1 MLLTARHVLVLP
13 LLVAGAA
20 LAGAEAGRG
29 LGLGEEMGLLVCAMI
44 SILIVSLAGGPVFR
58 LLSLRPLILPIC
70 LSCGRRHGN
79 YHLDR
84 ACWPSAVLAC
94 VHCGKPQ
101 RLVLSAGAKEPSTLP
116 TATLRWPGFLGL
128 WKS

>member
-1 MLLTARHVLVLP
+1 MLITARHVLVLP
-13 LLVAGAA
+13 LLVAGAVF
-20 LAGAEAGRG
+20 AGAEAVRG
-29 LGLGEEMGLLVCAMI
+29 LGLGEGMTELVAYVT
-44 SILIVSLAGGPVFR
+44 SILIVLLAGGPVFR

-84 ACWPSAVLAC
+84 ECWPSAVLAC
-94 VHCGKPQ
+94 VHCGQPQ

-128 WKS
+128 WKP